1 MTHSSTAAIV
11 LAAGASRRMG
21 RNKMLVELDGQSL
34 VRRAVRR
41 VFEAGLDPIVVVV
54 GHEEERVRTELTGF
68 PCHFVT
74 NRDYTG
80 PTSTSLHLGLDALPA
95 HVNSAIVIL
104 GDMPFVTSEML
115 RQMAAAAGST
125 SAPLV
130 VSRYSDVLA
139 PPLLFHRALFP
150 ELLAWHGEGCGK
162 QVVLRH
168 QAAAMILDWPAEA
181 LRDIDTPEE
190 LAAARNAQK
199 T

>member
-1 MTHSSTAAIV
+1 MTNSRTAAIV

-41 VFEAGLDPIVVVV
+41 VFEAKLDPIVVVV

-68 PCHFVT
+68 PCRFVT
-74 NRDYTG
+74 NTDYTG
-80 PTSTSLHLGLDALPA
+80 PTSTSLHLGLNATPTD
-95 HVNSAIVIL
+95 VDSAIVIL

-115 RQMAAAAGST
+115 RQMVAAAQST

-130 VSRYSDVLA
+130 VSRYGDVLA
-139 PPLLFHRALFP
+139 PPLLFRRVLFP

-168 QAAAMILDWPAEA
+168 QEAAVMLDWPAEA

-190 LAAARNAQK
+190 LNSARRG
-199 T
+199 

>member
-1 MTHSSTAAIV
+1 MTAAII

-21 RNKMLVELDGQSL
+21 RNKMLVELDGKSL

-41 VFEAGLDPIVVVV
+41 VFEARLDPIVVVV

-80 PTSTSLHLGLDALPA
+80 PTSTSLHLGLDALPPEID
-95 HVNSAIVIL
+95 SAIVIL

-115 RQMAAAAGST
+115 RQMAAAAAST

-130 VSRYSDVLA
+130 VSRYGDVLA
-139 PPLLFHRALFP
+139 PPLLFWRALFP

-168 QAAAMILDWPAEA
+168 QSEAVILDWPAA
-181 LRDIDTPEE
+181 SLMDIDTPED
-190 LAAARNAQK
+190 LTSARK
-199 T
+199 G